1 MNRRKFINLGLGAAA
16 LEIGRGFTQANAQ
29 VATMTPKQAGGQC
42 GIKVGSAIAKVQ
54 LDKIPGLKGLFAKNF
69 NLLTPNG
76 ELKWYAVHPAPDTY
90 NFADADYLSL
100 YCQQNGIGLRGHNL
114 CWNTGNPPWVT
125 NTVNAS
131 NARQILEQHIQ
142 TVAGHFVGKIN
153 SWDVVNEPIGIW
165 FNRPDGL
172 YTGPWLNAL
181 GPEYIDIAFQKTK
194 EVDPVPLRV
203 LNIHNVDHADGD
215 SDKARQAAINLVR
228 NLMSRKVPIQA
239 VGLESHLDAGR
250 PWDPEVTKRFVAT
263 LAGFGLEVFITELD
277 VNDTRVAGDAR
288 TRDKA
293 VADLYYNYLLT
304 VLKATHS
311 DRLVFWS
318 FTDKSNWMDYVK
330 GSPRWVRADGDPHHR
345 PGLFDENMQPK
356 MAYSAV
362 VDAIQQACH
371 SY

>member
-16 LEIGRGFTQANAQ
+16 LGLGQGLTQANAQ
-29 VATMTPKQAGGQC
+29 PAKMTPKQAGGQC
-42 GIKVGSAIAKVQ
+42 GIKVGSAISRGLLEKT
-54 LDKIPGLKGLFAKNF
+54 PGLKELFARNF
-69 NLLTPNG
+69 NLLTPNS
-76 ELKWYAVHPAPDTY
+76 ELKWSAVHPAPDTY
-90 NFADADYLSL
+90 NFADADYLSQ

-114 CWNTGNPPWVT
+114 CWNTGNPAWV
-125 NTVNAS
+125 NSTVNAS

-142 TVAGHFVGKIN
+142 TVAGHFAGKID

-172 YTGPWLNAL
+172 YTGPWLTAL
-181 GPEYIDIAFQKTK
+181 GPEYIDIAFQKVK
-194 EVDPVPLRV
+194 EVDPAPLRV

-228 NLMSRKVPIQA
+228 SLMARKVPIQS

-250 PWDPEVTKRFVAT
+250 PWDPEVTKRFVGT

-277 VNDTRVAGDAR
+277 VNDSNVKGDIP

-304 VLKATHS
+304 VLKTAHS

-318 FTDKSNWMDYVK
+318 LTDKQNWMDYMK
-330 GSPRWVRADGDPHHR
+330 GGQRWTRADGDPHHR
-345 PGLFDENMQPK
+345 PALFDENMQPK
-356 MAYSAV
+356 LAYSAV
-362 VDAIQQACH
+362 VDAILQACH
-371 SY
+371 G